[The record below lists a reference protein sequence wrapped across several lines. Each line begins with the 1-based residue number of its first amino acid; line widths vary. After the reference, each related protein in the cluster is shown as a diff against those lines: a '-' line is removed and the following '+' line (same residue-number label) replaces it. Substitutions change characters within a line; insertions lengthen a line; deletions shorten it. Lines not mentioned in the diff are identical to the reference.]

1 MENQLGRTTFD
12 HKMLLPNI
20 HAMLDNLIFVIMLLS
35 LKCEKIDQKLVLKA
49 LLDFSLVG
57 SDRVGTVIQQPT

>member
-1 MENQLGRTTFD
+1 
-12 HKMLLPNI
+12 MLLPNI